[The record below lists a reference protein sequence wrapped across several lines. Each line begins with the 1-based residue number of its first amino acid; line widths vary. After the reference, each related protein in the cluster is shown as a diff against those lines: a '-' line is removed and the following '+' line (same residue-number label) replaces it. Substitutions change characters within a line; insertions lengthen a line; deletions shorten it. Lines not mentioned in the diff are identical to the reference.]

1 MKLKSLYTFLFICF
15 TSTTALAET
24 INVLAAASLKY
35 VLEDIKT
42 EFLKTHQND
51 TININFISSG
61 KAFAQ
66 IQNGSPTHL
75 FIAADTSYPQKLY
88 ENGLAK
94 EKPANYAKGKLVLMS
109 ADPHIKVE
117 DFEILKSRSI
127 SHIAIANPKLAPYG
141 RAAEEF
147 LASQNLLKELSP
159 KLAIGDSVGQ
169 ATNFVLQGASEVG
182 FSALSMVIKNT
193 IPHLSYII
201 IDENMYQPINQ
212 ALIIPNYGNDSK
224 LAKEFSEFILHSE
237 GAQALLQSYGYGQA
251 NSQE

>member
-1 MKLKSLYTFLFICF
+1 MKLKSLYAFLFICF
-15 TSTTALAET
+15 TGTSALAET

-35 VLEDIKT
+35 VLEDIKA
-42 EFLKTHQND
+42 EFLKTHQD
-51 TININFISSG
+51 ETINVSFISSG

-75 FIAADTSYPQKLY
+75 FIAADTSYPQTLY

-94 EKPANYAKGKLVLMS
+94 EKPANYARGKLVLMS
-109 ADPHIKVE
+109 ADPHLKVK
-117 DFEILKSRSI
+117 DLEILKTRSI
-127 SHIAIANPKLAPYG
+127 AHIAIANPKLAPYG

-147 LASQNLLKELSP
+147 LTSQNLLKELSP
-159 KLAIGDSVGQ
+159 KLVIGNSIGQ
-169 ATNFVLQGASEVG
+169 ATSFVLQGASEVG
-182 FSALSMVIKNT
+182 FSALSMVIKND

-212 ALIIPNYGNDSK
+212 ALVIPNHGSDSK

-237 GAQALLQSYGYGQA
+237 SAQALLQSYGYGQVS
-251 NSQE
+251 SQE